1 MRVYE
6 YHHIVSFEETNI
18 LGNVYFT
25 NFFLWQGTCREMF
38 LRDFVPEV
46 VRDLSGD
53 FYLVTSR
60 SSCDFYSEAYVF
72 DEIVVRMSLLQL
84 SQSRITMGFD
94 YVRVKDG
101 KPARPQSGGEELLA
115 RGEQQVVCMRRHG
128 GKVEVA
134 EVPPNMLR
142 ALKEYQES

>member
-6 YHHIVSFEETNI
+6 YHHIVGFEETNI

-25 NFFLWQGTCREMF
+25 NFFLWQGKCREMF
-38 LRDFVPEV
+38 LREYVPEV
-46 VRDLSGD
+46 IRDLSGD
-53 FYLVTSR
+53 LYLVTSR
-60 SSCDFYSEAYVF
+60 SSCDFYSEVNVF
-72 DEIVVRMSLLQL
+72 DEIIVRMSLLQL

-101 KPARPQSGGEELLA
+101 KEELLA
-115 RGEQQVVCMRRHG
+115 RGEQQVVCMRRHA

-134 EVPPNMLR
+134 EVPPTMLR
-142 ALKEYQES
+142 ALKQYQEQ